1 MKVEQ
6 GLVNI
11 LGGFG
16 VGFHNAA
23 SIDVSV
29 GDGAGCYT
37 THTYVLLDKNAQW
50 FLKGAGGDKV
60 QKGDVKAV
68 KIIDTTRA
76 KLGRLAVL
84 LMMCSVL
91 QLMMCSVLQLMES

>member
-16 VGFHNAA
+16 VGFHTAA
-23 SIDVSV
+23 SIDFNV
-29 GDGAGCYT
+29 GDDAE

-68 KIIDTTRA
+68 KIIDTIREN
-76 KLGRLAVL
+76 LGRLAVL

-91 QLMMCSVLQLMES
+91 QLMMCSVLQLMKS

>member
-6 GLVNI
+6 GLVKI

-16 VGFHNAA
+16 VGFHTAA
-23 SIDVSV
+23 SIDFNV
-29 GDGAGCYT
+29 GDDAE

-68 KIIDTTRA
+68 KIIM
-76 KLGRLAVL
+76 KNLGRLAVL